1 MGKCINI
8 VPTIHSAFAIL
19 LHFYFVLLGYF
30 IIYLYMNITAIYLLI
45 IKQDSLVSR
54 PTSNCTL
61 WMRCVQILFELLFL
75 LSDIFD

>member
-19 LHFYFVLLGYF
+19 LHFYFVLLEYF

-45 IKQDSLVSR
+45 KNNVHLYLGYIELVFFKHVVYNVFIIVS
-54 PTSNCTL
+54 T
-61 WMRCVQILFELLFL
+61 F
-75 LSDIFD
+75 